1 MLKKTLSVLL
11 AVMMVVSVMTVGV
24 VVSNAATTAG
34 FEPDAGK
41 VYFDIE
47 GAVDTTGTSWAD
59 LMGTKGKVAFYFC
72 GGDLDTEA
80 NPTKPIAW
88 GGKKAIGTATA
99 GETGVFEFDP
109 AAKLGTLTDGVQYKL
124 IFVRVDGSNWKD
136 QTYDLF
142 FTTDCLGHVAHC
154 DGTFTENPV
163 DSSKKTATAYW
174 DDAIDPSENGP
185 VKGITSIGNV
195 VGSCNEQGK
204 TDYDILVDFFSEEKT
219 DFSGKTGYQNAH
231 EYVCEIAETAPNYKS
246 EQKLI
251 DDIGAGL
258 NLTKDDV
265 KKALEDEAVKAK
277 LADGPDC
284 SWSYEDSTL
293 PGGSTPHEHTPGDPT
308 EENVVPATCQHA
320 GSYDK
325 VVYCT
330 TCGEEL
336 SREEIVIGKLLH
348 TPGEPAQ
355 ENFVPATCKQ
365 AGGYDMVT
373 YCTECGEEI
382 SREHT
387 DIGKLLH
394 TPGEP
399 VQENVVPATCQHAG
413 SYDKVTYCTECGD
426 ELTREEVVI
435 GKLLHTPGEAVKENE
450 KPATCTEKGGYD
462 MVTYCTE
469 CGDELT
475 REHTDIDMV
484 PHTIHFV
491 DKVDPV
497 GTTPGMKE
505 HYECEICHACFTDA
519 EGQNEVDP
527 STLVIEP
534 DHVRGDANGDGVF
547 DEIDVTVLQRYLVEL
562 PVTDNFD
569 GIAADADQDGVID
582 VIDVT
587 LMQRVLA
594 RMTTWEK
601 WDEKHPR
608 IAIR

>member
-1 MLKKTLSVLL
+1 MIKKTLSVLL
-11 AVMMVVSVMTVGV
+11 AVMMVVSVLTVGV
-24 VVSNAATTAG
+24 VTSNAATTDG
-34 FEPDAGK
+34 FTPDPAK

-47 GAVDTTGTSWAD
+47 GAVDSTGTSWAD
-59 LMGTKGKVAFYFC
+59 LMGTKGKVAFYIC

-124 IFVRVDGSNWKD
+124 IFVRVDGANWKE

-142 FTTDCLGHVAHC
+142 FTTDCLGHIAKC

-174 DDAIDPSENGP
+174 DDSIDPTKNGP
-185 VKGITSIGNV
+185 VKGITSVGNV
-195 VGSCNEQGK
+195 VGSCIEGGK
-204 TDYDILVDFFSEEKT
+204 TDYDLMKEFFTEEKT
-219 DFSGKTGYQNAH
+219 DFQGKTSYQNAH
-231 EYVCEIAETAPNYKS
+231 GYVCEISEASPNYKS

-251 DDIGAGL
+251 DDIGEGL
-258 NLTKDDV
+258 SLTKDDV
-265 KKALEDEAVKAK
+265 KSILEDEEVQAK
-277 LADGPDC
+277 LAEGPDC
-284 SWSYEDSTL
+284 SWDYEKSTL
-293 PGGSTPHEHTPGDPT
+293 PSSTPVHTHTPGDPT
-308 EENVVPATCQHA
+308 EENVVPATCQQP

-336 SREEIVIGKLLH
+336 SREEI
-348 TPGEPAQ
+348 
-355 ENFVPATCKQ
+355 
-365 AGGYDMVT
+365 
-373 YCTECGEEI
+373 
-382 SREHT
+382 
-387 DIGKLLH
+387 
-394 TPGEP
+394 
-399 VQENVVPATCQHAG
+399 
-413 SYDKVTYCTECGD
+413 
-426 ELTREEVVI
+426 VI

-519 EGQNEVDP
+519 EGKNEVDP

-534 DHVRGDANGDGVF
+534 EHVRGDANGDGKF
-547 DEIDVTVLQRYLVEL
+547 DLTDVTVLQRKLVEMN
-562 PVTDNFD
+562 VDSYD
-569 GIAADADQDGVID
+569 AIAADADLDGEVD
-582 VIDVT
+582 VLDVT

-594 RMTTWEK
+594 NMTTWEK
-601 WDEKHPR
+601 WDERHPK
-608 IAIR
+608 AD